1 VISLPTSSFCRATP
15 RRTSAICSTSRTSCS
30 EQISSLGSKLH
41 WTTCS
46 GRPLKIKSCSGHI
59 CSLWNKLR
67 WTNMFS

>member
-1 VISLPTSSFCRATP
+1 L
-15 RRTSAICSTSRTSCS
+15 AICSTSRTSCS

-46 GRPLKIKSCSGHI
+46 GYPLKINCCSGHI
-59 CSLWNKLR
+59 CSLRNNLR